1 MNYAQDRANKL
12 VKTVNDIANTFV
24 HELHAIVQSI
34 LTQLEDEILLGQ
46 DRGERIFEHA
56 IKIKALEDLA
66 RQDATPPPPTEPE
79 PEPEAVTSYYGNSTA
94 SVLVDRLR
102 GDLSLSGLAMVCGV
116 HPTSITNWSNGKPI
130 REANYT
136 RLIDLCHA
144 FKLPTTGDSP

>member
-1 MNYAQDRANKL
+1 MNTAQDRANRL
-12 VKTVNDIANTFV
+12 VNAFTDIINSFR
-24 HELHAIVQSI
+24 E
-34 LTQLEDEILLGQ
+34 EILLGE
-46 DRGERIFEHA
+46 DRAQRILENA
-56 IKIKALEDLA
+56 IKIKALEDHA
-66 RQDATPPPPTEPE
+66 RHPDTPPPSAEPE
-79 PEPEAVTSYYGNSTA
+79 PEPEAVTSYYGNSPA

-116 HPTSITNWSNGKPI
+116 HPSSITNWYNGKPI